1 MNSINYTFTI
11 EFKLPGVGVVS
22 LLKLLKLLSSAQLKV
37 IKSSASLTG
46 DFSRLFGPLVL
57 LNSGWELRDVSR
69 LHGLTK

>member
-22 LLKLLKLLSSAQLKV
+22 LLKLMKLLSSAQLKV

-46 DFSRLFGPLVL
+46 DFSQVFRPLIS
-57 LNSGWELRDVSR
+57 LNSGWELRDVS
-69 LHGLTK
+69 